1 MYMYNSVCMCRLFW
15 VYSPG
20 WFNIPC
26 LRLGDPTC
34 WWFLG
39 SWVNVPWTPWTMD
52 DHVLKYVHSSTRWPE
67 RLHQFSSQ
75 YHTFQHHAHQALEM
89 LKQTLFMSCDSTPH
103 QYCPLYLHLED
114 VTLRSNPYAFAR
126 ADSMGSDGWHAPG
139 ALVWP
144 MFPDG
149 DVEAE
154 TSPGGL
160 VRAEQNIAETS
171 R

>member
-52 DHVLKYVHSSTRWPE
+52 DQSVCINFRLNTIHSNITPIKPLRCWNRLCLCRVTQPLTSTVLYIFILKMSPCVATLTPSRAQIQWARTVGMRPE
-67 RLHQFSSQ
+67 PWFDPC
-75 YHTFQHHAHQALEM
+75 FPMGM
-89 LKQTLFMSCDSTPH
+89 LKLKP
-103 QYCPLYLHLED
+103 
-114 VTLRSNPYAFAR
+114 
-126 ADSMGSDGWHAPG
+126 
-139 ALVWP
+139 ALV
-144 MFPDG
+144 D
-149 DVEAE
+149 
-154 TSPGGL
+154 
-160 VRAEQNIAETS
+160 
-171 R
+171 